1 MDFNKKHQEDLQRL
15 RGFRLLD
22 DDFMTKVF
30 EDIPCAQLLLQIVLN
45 NENIRVLNVYS
56 QYGIK
61 NLQGRSVRLDILA
74 IDEQDHVYN
83 VEVQ

>member
-56 QYGIK
+56 QYRIK